1 MRVLALLGGL
11 LLLHGL
17 PVRADE
23 PDRTPALRLAEVNRA
38 VDRLLARAA
47 TLDTR
52 DPGKR
57 DRQAAALRRDVYA
70 YVLESWPTLEWL
82 RAHDETNPDDLA
94 HVTSKLALAREA
106 TATPDA
112 LDGVLDAALDSRF
125 EANDPTNIYA
135 FRSHNRFR
143 YLDEGRELRDEVLET
158 IRSAETFVHLSYFE
172 LFPDR
177 MGHTVAGVLIAR
189 RLGFRTPC
197 DIDRVLETLGLP
209 RLLNGGDCA
218 DGPIVTGPI
227 AREAFAFPGKDRL
240 LANVAVLARR
250 HPQRSPIAI
259 RLYLDDF
266 KRLERKLADAGILQA
281 LEAFGIEVHKE
292 PAALLWGSNHTK
304 IASNERR
311 AVVSG
316 GNIIDKVMDWVPGE
330 RRWRD
335 AAILVEGELVNDLN
349 HFFLARFHDV
359 KHWDLTRHLCG
370 DDTACLRGFFR
381 ELGDDEKAAMTAEGR
396 LVWSSNF
403 DVKESPTWKAL
414 GTIISRAQRSLYFEN
429 AFFSDGLS
437 ALLIRGKARQWQL
450 RRAKD
455 LNAAAGESGR
465 TATCGPDYFD
475 VVATR
480 PGGRFILVV
489 LPRHM
494 DQPMVKAAEKVLT
507 NHLLWEGVDV
517 CLWDGELNN
526 RVHGTEPTRFAPK
539 TMLHSKVFLADD
551 TLAYVGTA
559 NLNRRSMQGDLEV
572 GILTSDRQT
581 VRDIREKLFVHD
593 VQASERARFNVLHY
607 LYMPLQ
613 LLMNFVL
620 WLT

>member
-1 MRVLALLGGL
+1 MRVVALIGALLVVL
-11 LLLHGL
+11 GL
-17 PVRADE
+17 PARADE
-23 PDRTPALRLAEVNRA
+23 PGRTPAQRLDAVNRA
-38 VDRLLARAA
+38 VDGLLARAA

-57 DRQAAALRRDVYA
+57 ARQLAALRRDVDA
-70 YVLESWPTLEWL
+70 FVLESWPTLQWL

-94 HVTSKLALAREA
+94 RVTSKLDLAKEA
-106 TATPDA
+106 TATPEAMDDL
-112 LDGVLDAALDSRF
+112 LDEALDSRF
-125 EANDPTNIYA
+125 EENDPTNIYSFKA
-135 FRSHNRFR
+135 HNRFR
-143 YLDEGRELRDEVLET
+143 YLDDGGELRDEVLET

-172 LFPDR
+172 LYPDR
-177 MGHTVAGVLIAR
+177 MGHTVAGLLIAR

-197 DIDRVLETLGLP
+197 DIDQVLATLGLP

-218 DGPIVTGPI
+218 DVPVVTGPI
-227 AREAFAFPGKDRL
+227 ASEAFDVPGRERL
-240 LANVAVLARR
+240 LANVAALASR
-250 HPQRSPIAI
+250 HPDRSPIAI

-266 KRLERKLADAGILQA
+266 KQLERKLSGAGILQA
-281 LEAFGIEVHKE
+281 LEAFGIQVHKE
-292 PAALLWGSNHTK
+292 AAALAWGSNHTK
-304 IASNERR
+304 ITSNERR

-316 GNIIDKVMDWVPGE
+316 GNIVDKVMDWVPGQ

-359 KHWDLTRHLCG
+359 KHWDLTRYLC
-370 DDTACLRGFFR
+370 DDDPACLRGYFR
-381 ELGDDEKAAMTAEGR
+381 ELGEEEKAAMTAAGR

-403 DVKESPTWKAL
+403 DLKESPTWKAL
-414 GTIISRAQRSLYFEN
+414 GTVIGRAQRSLYFEN

-437 ALLIRGKARQWQL
+437 TLLIRGKARQWQL
-450 RRAKD
+450 RRAKE
-455 LNAAAGESGR
+455 LNAANGETGMK
-465 TATCGPDYFD
+465 ATCGPDYFD
-475 VVATR
+475 VVAAR

-526 RVHGTEPTRFAPK
+526 TVHGTQRGTFAPK
-539 TMLHSKVFLADD
+539 TMMHSKVFMADD
-551 TLAYVGTA
+551 NLVYVGTA
-559 NLNRRSMQGDLEV
+559 NLNRRSMLGDLEV
-572 GILTSDRQT
+572 GILTNDRQT
-581 VRDIREKLFVHD
+581 VQDIRQKMFVND
-593 VQASERARFNVLHY
+593 VQASARARFNVLHY

-613 LLMNFVL
+613 LLMNFIL

>member
-1 MRVLALLGGL
+1 MRVLALIGGL
-11 LLLHGL
+11 LVFHG
-17 PVRADE
+17 PPAWADA
-23 PDRTPALRLAEVNRA
+23 PDQTPAQRLAEVNQA
-38 VDRLLARAA
+38 VDGLLARIA
-47 TLDTR
+47 TVDTR
-52 DPGKR
+52 DPGKHE
-57 DRQAAALRRDVYA
+57 RQLAALRRDVDA
-70 YVLESWPTLEWL
+70 LVLESWKTLEGL
-82 RAHDETNPDDLA
+82 KADVGTNPDDVA
-94 HVTSKLALAREA
+94 RVISKLELAKQA

-112 LDGVLDAALDSRF
+112 LDDLLGESLDSRF
-125 EANDPTNIYA
+125 EANDPTNIYSLKA
-135 FRSHNRFR
+135 HNRFR
-143 YLDEGRELRDEVLET
+143 YLDEGRQLRDEVFET
-158 IRSAETFVHLSYFE
+158 IRSAETFVHLSYLE

-177 MGHTVAGVLIAR
+177 MGHTVAGMLIAR

-197 DIDRVLETLGLP
+197 DIDRVLMTLGTP
-209 RLLNGGDCA
+209 RLLNGDDCA
-218 DGPIVTGPI
+218 DVAVVTGPV
-227 AREAFAFPGKDRL
+227 ASEAFAFPGRDRL
-240 LANVAVLARR
+240 LANVALLERR
-250 HPQRSPIAI
+250 YPDRSPIAI

-266 KRLERKLADAGILQA
+266 KQLERKLTDAGIIQA
-281 LEAFGIEVHKE
+281 LDAFGIQVHKE
-292 PAALLWGSNHTK
+292 AAALMWGSNHTK

-316 GNIIDKVMDWVPGE
+316 GNIVDKVMDWVPGE

-359 KHWDLTRHLCG
+359 KHWDLTRYLCS
-370 DDTACLRGFFR
+370 DDAACLREYFP
-381 ELGDDEKAAMTAEGR
+381 ELGDEEKAAMTAEGR

-403 DVKESPTWKAL
+403 DLKESPTWKAL
-414 GTIISRAQRSLYFEN
+414 GTIISTAQQSLYFEN

-455 LNAAAGESGR
+455 LNTANGEVGMK
-465 TATCGPDYFD
+465 ATCGPDYFE
-475 VVATR
+475 VVAAR
-480 PGGRFILVV
+480 PGGRFILVI

-517 CLWDGELNN
+517 CLWNGDLNN
-526 RVHGTEPTRFAPK
+526 RVHGTARSAFAPR
-539 TMLHSKVFLADD
+539 TMMHSKVFLADD
-551 TLAYVGTA
+551 DLVYVGTA

-572 GILTSDRQT
+572 GILTNDRQT
-581 VRDIREKLFVHD
+581 VLDIRQKMFVND
-593 VQASERARFNVLHY
+593 VQASERATFNVLHY

-613 LLMNFVL
+613 LLLNFIL

>member
-1 MRVLALLGGL
+1 MRVLVLIGSLLV
-11 LLLHGL
+11 LHGL
-17 PVRADE
+17 PARADE
-23 PDRTPALRLAEVNRA
+23 PTRTPPQRLAEVNRD
-38 VDRLLARAA
+38 VDGLLARLA
-47 TLDTR
+47 TIDTR
-52 DPGKR
+52 EPGRR
-57 DRQAAALRRDVYA
+57 DRQVAALRRDVDA
-70 YVLESWPTLEWL
+70 FVLQSWPTLEWL
-82 RAHDETNPDDLA
+82 KAHHETNPEDLA
-94 HVTSKLALAREA
+94 RVTSKLELARRA

-112 LDGVLDAALDSRF
+112 LDDVLAEALDSRF
-125 EANDPTNIYA
+125 EANDPTNIYSLKA
-135 FRSHNRFR
+135 HNRFR

-158 IRSAETFVHLSYFE
+158 IRSAETFIHLSYFE

-177 MGHTVAGVLIAR
+177 MGHTVAGLLIAR
-189 RLGFRTPC
+189 RLGLRTPC
-197 DIDRVLETLGLP
+197 DIDRVLMTLGLP
-209 RLLNGGDCA
+209 RLLNGDDCA
-218 DGPIVTGPI
+218 DVPVVTGPI
-227 AREAFAFPGKDRL
+227 ASEAFAFPGRARL
-240 LANVAVLARR
+240 LANVALLERR
-250 HPQRSPIAI
+250 HPDRSPIAI

-266 KRLERKLADAGILQA
+266 KQLERKLTDAGILQA
-281 LEAFGIEVHKE
+281 LEAFGIQVHKV

-316 GNIIDKVMDWVPGE
+316 GNIVDKVMDWVPGQ

-359 KHWDLTRHLCG
+359 KHWDLTRHLC
-370 DDTACLRGFFR
+370 DDDPACLRGYFR
-381 ELGDDEKAAMTAEGR
+381 ELGEEEKAAMTAEGR

-403 DVKESPTWKAL
+403 DLKESPTWKAL

-437 ALLIRGKARQWQL
+437 ALLIRGKAREWQL
-450 RRAKD
+450 RRAKE
-455 LNAAAGESGR
+455 LNTANGETG
-465 TATCGPDYFD
+465 TKATCGPDYFD

-517 CLWDGELNN
+517 CLWDGTLNN
-526 RVHGTEPTRFAPK
+526 DVHGTARGAFAPR
-539 TMLHSKVFLADD
+539 TMMHSKVFLADD

-572 GILTSDRQT
+572 GILTSDART
-581 VRDIREKLFVHD
+581 VQDIRQKMFVND

-613 LLMNFVL
+613 LLMNFIL

>member
-1 MRVLALLGGL
+1 MRILALICGL
-11 LLLHGL
+11 LVVPGL

-23 PDRTPALRLAEVNRA
+23 PGHTPAQRLAEVNRA

-47 TLDTR
+47 TIDTR

-57 DRQAAALRRDVYA
+57 DRQVAALRRDVDA

-82 RAHDETNPDDLA
+82 RAHGDTNADDLA

-135 FRSHNRFR
+135 FRRHNRFR

-158 IRSAETFVHLSYFE
+158 IRGAETFVHLSYFE

-218 DGPIVTGPI
+218 DGPVVTGPI
-227 AREAFAFPGKDRL
+227 ASEAFAFPGRDRL
-240 LANVAVLARR
+240 LANVALLARR
-250 HPQRSPIAI
+250 HPDRSSIAI

-266 KRLERKLADAGILQA
+266 KQLERRLTGAGILQA
-281 LEAFGIEVHKE
+281 LEAFGVEVHKE

-316 GNIIDKVMDWVPGE
+316 GNIIDKVMDWTPGE

-370 DDTACLRGFFR
+370 DDAACLRGYFR
-381 ELGDDEKAAMTAEGR
+381 ELGDDEKTAMTAEGR

-455 LNAAAGESGR
+455 LNTAAGETGR
-465 TATCGPDYFD
+465 KATCGPDYFD
-475 VVATR
+475 IVATR

-517 CLWDGELNN
+517 CLWDSELNN
-526 RVHGTEPTRFAPK
+526 RVHGTEHTRFAPK

-581 VRDIREKLFVHD
+581 VQDIRDKLFVND

>member
-1 MRVLALLGGL
+1 MRVLALLGSL
-11 LLLHGL
+11 LVLPGL
-17 PVRADE
+17 PAWADE
-23 PDRTPALRLAEVNRA
+23 PGQTPAQRLADVNRA
-38 VDRLLARAA
+38 VDGLLARLA
-47 TLDTR
+47 TVDTR
-52 DPGKR
+52 DRGKR
-57 DRQAAALRRDVYA
+57 ARQVAALRRDVDA
-70 YVLESWPTLEWL
+70 FVLESWPTLEWL
-82 RAHDETNPDDLA
+82 KANDTTNPDDLA
-94 HVTSKLALAREA
+94 RVTSKLDLAREA
-106 TATPDA
+106 TAAPDA
-112 LDGVLDAALDSRF
+112 LDDLLDESLDSKF
-125 EANDPTNIYA
+125 EANDPTNIY
-135 FRSHNRFR
+135 SLKTHNRFR

-177 MGHTVAGVLIAR
+177 MGHTVAGLLIAR

-197 DIDRVLETLGLP
+197 DIDRVLMTLGVP
-209 RLLNGGDCA
+209 RLLNGSDCA
-218 DGPIVTGPI
+218 DVPVVTGPVPS
-227 AREAFAFPGKDRL
+227 EAFAVPGRDRL
-240 LANVAVLARR
+240 LANVAVLERR
-250 HPQRSPIAI
+250 HPGRSPIAV

-266 KRLERKLADAGILQA
+266 KQLERKLTDAGIIQA
-281 LEAFGIEVHKE
+281 LDAFGIQVHKE
-292 PAALLWGSNHTK
+292 AAALMWGSNHTK
-304 IASNERR
+304 IASSERR

-316 GNIIDKVMDWVPGE
+316 GNIVDKVMDWVPGQ

-349 HFFLARFHDV
+349 HFFLAKFHGV
-359 KHWDLTRHLCG
+359 KHWDLTRHLC
-370 DDTACLRGFFR
+370 DDDAACLRAYFP

-403 DVKESPTWKAL
+403 DLKESPTWKAL

-455 LNAAAGESGR
+455 LNAAHGEVGMR
-465 TATCGPDYFD
+465 ATCGPDYFD

-526 RVHGTEPTRFAPK
+526 RVHGTERTRFVAK
-539 TMLHSKVFLADD
+539 TMMHSKVFLADD

-581 VRDIREKLFVHD
+581 VQDIRQKMFVND
-593 VQASERARFNVLHY
+593 VQASERATFNVLHY

-613 LLMNFVL
+613 LLLNFIL